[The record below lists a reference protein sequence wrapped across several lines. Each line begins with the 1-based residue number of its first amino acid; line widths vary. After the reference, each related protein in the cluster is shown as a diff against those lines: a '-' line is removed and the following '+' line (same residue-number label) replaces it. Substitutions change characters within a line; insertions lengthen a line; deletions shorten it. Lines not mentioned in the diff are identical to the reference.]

1 MRISDWSSDVCS
13 SDLHRRREAPADA
26 TDDAQ
31 VAREAGFQVATVIG
45 SQSLEKL
52 TYEED
57 FMRAEQ
63 RLSAALVSRTGLGF
77 DVHRFAEGEELW
89 LGGLLIPHDKGLSGH
104 SDADVVLH
112 ALTDALLGAIG
123 EGDIGDHFP
132 PSDPQWRG
140 APSSRFAQHARAL
153 IEERGGRIHHV
164 DMTIICEAPRI
175 RSEEHT
181 SELQSLMRT
190 SYAVS

>member
-1 MRISDWSSDVCS
+1 
-13 SDLHRRREAPADA
+13 
-26 TDDAQ
+26 
-31 VAREAGFQVATVIG
+31 
-45 SQSLEKL
+45 
-52 TYEED
+52 
-57 FMRAEQ
+57 MRAAQ

-132 PSDPQWRG
+132 PSDPPWRG
-140 APSSRFAQHARAL
+140 APALPFA
-153 IEERGGRIHHV
+153 E
-164 DMTIICEAPRI
+164 P
-175 RSEEHT
+175 RSEKRGVGKGWVG
-181 SELQSLMRT
+181 SGNSR
-190 SYAVS
+190 

>member
-13 SDLHRRREAPADA
+13 SDLFRFDAILEAHRRREAPADA

-104 SDADVVLH
+104 SDDRKRVV
-112 ALTDALLGAIG
+112 AGQ
-123 EGDIGDHFP
+123 
-132 PSDPQWRG
+132 SVSVR
-140 APSSRFAQHARAL
+140 
-153 IEERGGRIHHV
+153 V
-164 DMTIICEAPRI
+164 D
-175 RSEEHT
+175 
-181 SELQSLMRT
+181 L
-190 SYAVS
+190 

>member
-1 MRISDWSSDVCS
+1 
-13 SDLHRRREAPADA
+13 
-26 TDDAQ
+26 
-31 VAREAGFQVATVIG
+31 
-45 SQSLEKL
+45 
-52 TYEED
+52 
-57 FMRAEQ
+57 MRAAQ
-63 RLSAALVSRTGLGF
+63 RLSAALVSRTGLGV

-140 APSSRFAQHARAL
+140 AP
-153 IEERGGRIHHV
+153 
-164 DMTIICEAPRI
+164 

-181 SELQSLMRT
+181 SELQSLMRI
-190 SYAVS
+190 SYAVFCLKKNKQQTHKNAYSTLITHMKPHT